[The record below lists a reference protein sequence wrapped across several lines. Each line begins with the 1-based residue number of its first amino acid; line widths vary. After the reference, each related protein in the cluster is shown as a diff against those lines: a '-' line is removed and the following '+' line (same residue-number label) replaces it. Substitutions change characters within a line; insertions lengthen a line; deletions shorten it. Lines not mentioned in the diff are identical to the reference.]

1 MSKESVSLEF
11 YIPEFK
17 NALLDY
23 DLLEGQRR
31 YTAFPADALEKC
43 KEDPE
48 RHPVVILYDNHP
60 AGFFVLHG
68 WSGVKDYSDN
78 QNAMLLRAYSINL
91 SFQGKGI
98 ATKSILLLKNFVKE
112 HFPEVDEI
120 ILTVNHSNIMAQNVY
135 KKGGFVDQGRRA
147 MGREGEM
154 YIYHLF
160 LNEVQ
165 NEEGIF

>member
-1 MSKESVSLEF
+1 MSKETVSLEF
-11 YIPEFK
+11 YIPQFK
-17 NALLDY
+17 NALLKY
-23 DLLEGQRR
+23 DLLEEQRR
-31 YTAFPADALEKC
+31 FTAFPEDALEKC

-48 RHPVVILYDNHP
+48 RHPVVILYDNEP

-91 SFQGKGI
+91 TFQGKGI
-98 ATKSILLLKNFVKE
+98 ASKSILLLKRFVKE
-112 HFPEVDEI
+112 HFTQVDEI
-120 ILTVNHSNIMAQNVY
+120 ILAVNHSNIMAQNVY
-135 KKGGFVDQGRRA
+135 KKGGFIDQGKRA

-160 LNEVQ
+160 LNEVS
-165 NEEGIF
+165 GRK

>member
-1 MSKESVSLEF
+1 MSKETVSLEF
-11 YIPEFK
+11 YIPQFK
-17 NALLDY
+17 NALLKY
-23 DLLEGQRR
+23 DLLEEQRR
-31 YTAFPADALEKC
+31 FTAFPEDALEMC

-48 RHPVVILYDNHP
+48 RHPVVILYDNEP

-68 WSGVKDYSDN
+68 RSGVIDYSDN

-98 ATKSILLLKNFVKE
+98 ASKSVMLLKRFVKE
-112 HFPEVDEI
+112 HFTQVDEI
-120 ILTVNHSNIMAQNVY
+120 ILAVNHSNIMAQNVY
-135 KKGGFVDQGRRA
+135 TKGGFIDQGKRA

-160 LNEVQ
+160 LNEVS
-165 NEEGIF
+165 GRK

>member
-1 MSKESVSLEF
+1 MSKETVSLEF
-11 YIPEFK
+11 YIPQFK
-17 NALLDY
+17 NALLKY
-23 DLLEGQRR
+23 DLLEEQRR
-31 YTAFPADALEKC
+31 FTAFPEDAIEKC

-48 RHPVVILYDNHP
+48 RHPVVILYDNQP

-68 WSGVKDYSDN
+68 RSGVMDYSDN

-98 ATKSILLLKNFVKE
+98 ASKSILLLKHFVKE
-112 HFPEVDEI
+112 HFTQVDEI
-120 ILTVNHSNIMAQNVY
+120 ILAVNHSNIMAQNVY
-135 KKGGFVDQGRRA
+135 KKGGFIDLGKRA

-160 LNEVQ
+160 LNGVS
-165 NEEGIF
+165 G

>member
-1 MSKESVSLEF
+1 MNEYYMPKETVSLEF

-17 NALLDY
+17 NDLLDY
-23 DLLEGQRR
+23 DLLEEQRR
-31 YTAFPADALEKC
+31 FTAFPADALEKC

-48 RHPVVILYDNHP
+48 RHPVVILYDNRP

-98 ATKSILLLKNFVKE
+98 ATKSILLLKHFVKE
-112 HFPEVDEI
+112 HFPLVDEI
-120 ILTVNHSNIMAQNVY
+120 ILTVNHSNVMAQNVY

-160 LNEVQ
+160 LKEVQ
-165 NEEGIF
+165 D